1 MYYKFDVVIVGAGG
15 AGLMAAMQLPNAS
28 VAVLSK
34 VYPTRSHTGAAQ
46 GGVAAALGN
55 REEDHWKWHMYD
67 TVKGGDYLVDQ
78 PAAEIL
84 AREAIDAV
92 YELEHRGLPFNRTED
107 GRIDQRRFG
116 GHTHHFG
123 EGPVRRS
130 CYAADRTGHMILQTM
145 YQSAIKNE
153 VRFYNEYLMLDL
165 LVNEG
170 RACGVVA
177 LEIRTG
183 EIHTFHAKTVLFATG
198 GYGRAWKVSSNA
210 FACMGD
216 GMSVAYRRGIPLQ
229 DMEMYQFHPTGI
241 YKVGVLLSEAAR
253 GEGAKVLN
261 GKGEYFMERYMPT
274 LKDLAPRDIVSR
286 CIIQEINE
294 GRGVDG
300 KDYVYLDVRH
310 LGAKVIQEKLPDI
323 TDFARNYLGVE
334 PITEPVPIQP
344 TAHYAMGG
352 IPTDTDA
359 RVVLDPQWTPMPGF
373 YAAGEVACVS
383 VHGANRL
390 GTNSLVDLI
399 VFGRRAGKHMAKF
412 IAEND
417 LVPLPPEPEA
427 FSRELVDKLYS
438 STGHESA
445 ARVRSTL
452 QQEMA
457 DKVFVERNETG
468 MKQALETVAG
478 LQDAY
483 QNVEL
488 QDKGNTFNTELVEAI
503 ELGFLLDCAETTV
516 HGALA
521 RKESRGAH
529 YRTDYEKRDDAG
541 WLKHTLAY
549 KGTNSHDVRLDYKDV
564 ILIDDPVF
572 KPKERKY

>member
-1 MYYKFDVVIVGAGG
+1 MYQKFDVVIVGSGG

-28 VAVLSK
+28 VAVLTK

-55 REEDHWKWHMYD
+55 QEEDHWKWHMYD

-92 YELEHRGLPFNRTED
+92 YELEHRGLPFNRTAD

-116 GHTHHFG
+116 GHTRNFG

-145 YQSAIKNE
+145 YQSAIKNQ
-153 VRFYNEYLMLDL
+153 VRFFNEFLVLDL
-165 LVNEG
+165 LFNDGV
-170 RACGVVA
+170 ACGVVA

-183 EIHTFHAKTVLFATG
+183 EIHTFHAKTILFATG
-198 GYGRAWKVSSNA
+198 GYGRAWRVTSNA

-216 GMSVAYRRGIPLQ
+216 GMSIAYRRGIPLQ

-253 GEGAKVLN
+253 GEGGKLLN
-261 GKGEYFMERYMPT
+261 DKGEYFMERYMPT

-286 CIIQEINE
+286 CIVQEVNE
-294 GRGVDG
+294 GRGING

-310 LGAKVIQEKLPDI
+310 LGAKVIHEKLPDI

-352 IPTDTDA
+352 IPTDVDA
-359 RVVLDPQWTPMPGF
+359 RVVIDDQWTPQPGF

-417 LVPLPPEPEA
+417 HAPLPTGYEEH
-427 FSRELVDKLYS
+427 SRELVDRLYS
-438 STGHESA
+438 STGNESA
-445 ARVRSTL
+445 TRIRSDL
-452 QQEMA
+452 QNMMI
-457 DKVFVERNETG
+457 DKVFVERTEKG
-468 MKQALETVAG
+468 LRESLEG
-478 LQDAY
+478 IDELQDAY
-483 QNVEL
+483 SKVQL
-488 QDKGNTFNTELVEAI
+488 QDKGKQFNTELVEAV
-503 ELGFLLDCAETTV
+503 ELGFLLDCAEATI

-521 RKESRGAH
+521 RTESRGAH
-529 YRTDYEKRDDAG
+529 FRLDYPNRDDAN

-549 KGTNSHDVRLDYKDV
+549 KGTGAHDVRLEYKDV
-564 ILIDDPVF
+564 ILIDDPIF

>member
-28 VAVLSK
+28 VAVLTK

-78 PAAEIL
+78 PAAEVL

-116 GHTHHFG
+116 GHTRNFG
-123 EGPVRRS
+123 EGPVRRA

-145 YQSAIKNE
+145 YQNAIKNQ
-153 VRFYNEYLMLDL
+153 VRFFSEYLILDL
-165 LVNEG
+165 LMNDG
-170 RACGVVA
+170 QACGVVA

-183 EIHTFHAKTVLFATG
+183 ELHTFHAKTVLFATG
-198 GYGRAWKVSSNA
+198 GYGRAWRVTSNA

-216 GMSVAYRRGIPLQ
+216 GMSIAYRRGIPLE

-253 GEGAKVLN
+253 GEGGKLLN

-286 CIIQEINE
+286 CIIQEIKDGN
-294 GRGVDG
+294 GVDG

-310 LGAKVIQEKLPDI
+310 LGAKAIAEKLPDI

-352 IPTDTDA
+352 IPTDTDS
-359 RVVLDPQWTPMPGF
+359 RVVIDEKWTPLPGF

-399 VFGRRAGKHMAKF
+399 VFGRRAGKHMAQF
-412 IAEND
+412 IAENSHA
-417 LVPLPPEPEA
+417 PLPPEPEA
-427 FSRELVDKLYS
+427 HSREIVDRLYS
-438 STGHESA
+438 STGGESA
-445 ARVRSTL
+445 ANIRSTM
-452 QQEMA
+452 QNEMD
-457 DKVFVERNETG
+457 DKVFVERTESG
-468 MKQALETVAG
+468 LRKALDTLAG

-483 QNVEL
+483 KNVQL
-488 QDKGNTFNTELVEAI
+488 QDKGKHFNTELVEAI
-503 ELGFLLDCAETTV
+503 ELGFLLDCAEATT

-521 RKESRGAH
+521 RTESRGAH
-529 YRTDYEKRDDAG
+529 YRLDYPKRDDAN
-541 WLKHTLAY
+541 WLKHTLAFRDE
-549 KGTNSHDVRLDYKDV
+549 KTHEVHLDYKDV

-572 KPKERKY
+572 VPKERKY